1 MGRYAWQIILSTTI
15 RYCEVSSMSED
26 IFKKHIK
33 RTISNLAWVIE
44 LALSFFVG
52 FFVVAIVTQASSRL
66 IVFESIVLAVLLI
79 VQLLVIPHL
88 KRRYMEQ
95 DEGDLA
101 AITLLRYLSLAEQH
115 KREQLVRD
123 VHYFILGYLL
133 GMLTWIYLS
142 G

>member
-1 MGRYAWQIILSTTI
+1 
-15 RYCEVSSMSED
+15 MSED